1 MPQPPA
7 ERAANNPRH
16 RRPRVFGIDYSHAEV
31 RAVFGKDPR
40 VYAVMTKESIGD
52 NKGNVK
58 ALVAQVVHI
67 SSGRP
72 VAIEGREREW
82 PCDLTVLSMG
92 FLSPEDY
99 VAKELDLDLDQRN
112 NIRTSIEGV
121 FAAGDCRRGQSLVVW
136 AIHEGRGVADAV
148 DGYLK
153 EKRRDELEAGKP
165 TNVFANLSS
174 ISPHV

>member
-58 ALVAQVVHI
+58 ALVAQ
-67 SSGRP
+67 
-72 VAIEGREREW
+72 
-82 PCDLTVLSMG
+82 
-92 FLSPEDY
+92 
-99 VAKELDLDLDQRN
+99 
-112 NIRTSIEGV
+112 
-121 FAAGDCRRGQSLVVW
+121 
-136 AIHEGRGVADAV
+136 
-148 DGYLK
+148 
-153 EKRRDELEAGKP
+153 
-165 TNVFANLSS
+165 
-174 ISPHV
+174 